1 MNNREELSE
10 KCNPEKKEKGQ
21 KSKRGYEI
29 NLAIELVLRVLR
41 QGVSRSLCAAKF
53 CGIFFHRVL
62 PCGNVTFSVNAINN
76 STMLKSVS
84 QTVSQLISQPV
95 SGSVGQWASESVS

>member
-29 NLAIELVLRVLR
+29 NLAIELVLPVLR
-41 QGVSRSLCAAKF
+41 QGVSRSL
-53 CGIFFHRVL
+53 G
-62 PCGNVTFSVNAINN
+62 T
-76 STMLKSVS
+76 
-84 QTVSQLISQPV
+84 
-95 SGSVGQWASESVS
+95 

>member
-29 NLAIELVLRVLR
+29 NLAIELVLPVLR
-41 QGVSRSLCAAKF
+41 QGVSRSLGTWMTIKLLSKPSF
-53 CGIFFHRVL
+53 VGFF
-62 PCGNVTFSVNAINN
+62 SQ
-76 STMLKSVS
+76 STGLWK
-84 QTVSQLISQPV
+84 THFF
-95 SGSVGQWASESVS
+95 GKCN